1 MFSLKGK
8 IGHFHVLVVQ
18 NSQKNYKKKC
28 QAPFANW
35 TYWVFLDVLVAVAS
49 LDVKVPTIQKDT
61 LSHPPQIASGG
72 QSTHRQ
78 ILKNESRR
86 CIKIFQICQNHDA
99 IIVFLQSKNKKLKK
113 KMQNKKQK
121 YTSQNGNPHPWT
133 ETHNQKKGAQIPI
146 RQNISYTRKNK
157 PKMETQQWKQNQRYK
172 TETTTRKRYVTEN
185 RLSFIISWY
194 KTNGRIMP
202 SVKLS
207 IKIVP
212 SLPRISFLL
221 PLPRVI
227 SRQLQEKQA
236 FCFPELAQGGGEE
249 LCLALIPVKFTTQIT
264 L

>member
-1 MFSLKGK
+1 MYKDFPNLPKPRCNNSFSPEQKQK
-8 IGHFHVLVVQ
+8 IT
-18 NSQKNYKKKC
+18 KKK
-28 QAPFANW
+28 
-35 TYWVFLDVLVAVAS
+35 
-49 LDVKVPTIQKDT
+49 
-61 LSHPPQIASGG
+61 
-72 QSTHRQ
+72 R
-78 ILKNESRR
+78 
-86 CIKIFQICQNHDA
+86 
-99 IIVFLQSKNKKLKK
+99 
-113 KMQNKKQK
+113 QNKKQK

-133 ETHNQKKGAQIPI
+133 ETRNQKKEHKSRYGKTFPKKE
-146 RQNISYTRKNK
+146 TRKNK
-157 PKMETQQWKQNQRYK
+157 SKMETQQRKQNQRYK
-172 TETTTRKRYVTEN
+172 TETTTRKRHVTKN
-185 RLSFIISWY
+185 RLPFIISWY

-249 LCLALIPVKFTTQIT
+249 LCLALIPVKFTTRIT